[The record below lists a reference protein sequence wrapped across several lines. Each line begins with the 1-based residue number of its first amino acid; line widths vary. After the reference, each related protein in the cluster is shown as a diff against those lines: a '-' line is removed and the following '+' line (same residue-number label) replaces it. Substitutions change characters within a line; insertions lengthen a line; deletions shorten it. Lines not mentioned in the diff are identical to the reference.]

1 MEKREEIIGDC
12 RAVME
17 ILADYSAIDSE
28 LESVSSEMEV
38 TAGLIQKLV
47 DENATRRLDQHDY
60 RRKYDGY
67 VSRYTALESRTDS
80 LKKER
85 KRKEIQYDIFIGF
98 LAELSE
104 TEKLPVDF
112 DEKLFYRLVNFATVY
127 VDGRVVFTFRNGTET
142 ETKI

>member
-1 MEKREEIIGDC
+1 M
-12 RAVME
+12 
-17 ILADYSAIDSE
+17 
-28 LESVSSEMEV
+28 
-38 TAGLIQKLV
+38 
-47 DENATRRLDQHDY
+47 
-60 RRKYDGY
+60 
-67 VSRYTALESRTDS
+67 
-80 LKKER
+80 KKER